1 MAPPPASTPA
11 RPTAAAADR
20 PHRVARLVVLL
31 AGILAALVAL
41 AGPAAA
47 HAVVVAS
54 SPGDRERL
62 TTPPKDVRITFSE
75 DVTTV
80 GKGLQVVGRDG
91 NAVDDGSPTQP
102 DGKTLAVGLPADL
115 PDGTYTASY
124 RVISADGHPVSGA
137 IVFGVGEGAS
147 FDATAPASGDPLWE
161 TVGAVFRFITYAG
174 ALLAA
179 GAAFFLAFLDDE
191 GPEDQALFRLVRWST
206 PIAALGAAGMVVAQ
220 AALATGEGLGAVADL
235 SLVRQALVNGLGWNV
250 VVLLVGLAAL
260 LVALEVRGIAAQV
273 LVFYGAVTT
282 CASFAFWG
290 HAAEGPNRWLAL
302 TADALHVIVAA
313 IWFGGLVALA
323 ITLRARVRA
332 AAADDGPDGAAV
344 VGTAEPVDTT
354 ATAVAGSTGGATT
367 AVLERPTG
375 AAPTDP
381 DDRAAGPGDD
391 DPRPTDPDD
400 EADDAPDPYE
410 TGRIVARFS
419 TTAAISVALL
429 AIAGVALAW
438 TQLGGLD
445 NLVTT
450 TYGRLLLAKVLVV
463 AAVGLV
469 AIYNNVR
476 LLPSLGDEEEDF
488 VQGQLGN
495 GPVAARPRW
504 ERLVRTARLEAI
516 GLVVVLAI
524 TAVLV
529 NVTPGRAGQ
538 ATAGPFNQTQTID
551 GGNRL
556 NIVVSPALVGT
567 NNIHLTYSTATGTP
581 MQVQKADLELSL
593 PERGI
598 GPITKATQAAGPGHF
613 ILDGTPDL
621 AVAGTWTI
629 TVKTRVSDFT
639 ADSTSFQVPITTP

>member
-1 MAPPPASTPA
+1 MASSPAAPSTSA
-11 RPTAAAADR
+11 
-20 PHRVARLVVLL
+20 RVARLAVLL
-31 AGILAALVAL
+31 AGILGALVAL
-41 AGPAAA
+41 AGPAGA

-115 PDGTYTASY
+115 PAGTYTASY

-137 IVFGVGEGAS
+137 IVFGVGDGAS
-147 FDATAPASGDPLWE
+147 FDGTAPATGDPLWE
-161 TVGAVFRFITYAG
+161 TVGAVFRFITYTA

-191 GPEDQALFRLVRWST
+191 GPEDRALFRLVRWST
-206 PIAALGAAGMVVAQ
+206 PVAALGAAGMVVTQ
-220 AALATGEGLGAVADL
+220 AALATGQGLGAVADL

-273 LVFYGAVTT
+273 LVFYGAITT

-290 HAAEGPNRWLAL
+290 HATEGPNRWLAL

-332 AAADDGPDGAAV
+332 AADDDAGLAPV
-344 VGTAEPVDTT
+344 VTAEPDAA
-354 ATAVAGSTGGATT
+354 ATAVGAAGAASTTST
-367 AVLERPTG
+367 AVLERPVAASTGGRSGGDTG
-375 AAPTDP
+375 ADEDAAETV
-381 DDRAAGPGDD
+381 DDA
-391 DPRPTDPDD
+391 D
-400 EADDAPDPYE
+400 EDDDAPDPYE

-429 AIAGVALAW
+429 TIAGVALAW
-438 TQLGGLD
+438 TQLGGLN
-445 NLVTT
+445 NLLST
-450 TYGRLLLAKVLVV
+450 TYGRLLLAKVLVAV
-463 AAVGLV
+463 AVGVV
-469 AIYNNVR
+469 ALYNNVR

-488 VQGQLGN
+488 VQGSLGN
-495 GPVAARPRW
+495 APAAPRPRW
-504 ERLVRTARLEAI
+504 GRLVRTAQVEAL

-567 NNIHLTYSTATGTP
+567 NNIHLTYSTPTGTP

-598 GPITKATQAAGPGHF
+598 GPITKPTQAAGPGHF

-629 TVKTRVSDFT
+629 TVKTRISDFT

>member
-1 MAPPPASTPA
+1 MASSPVPPRTASRLA
-11 RPTAAAADR
+11 
-20 PHRVARLVVLL
+20 RVAVVL
-31 AGILAALVAL
+31 AGVLAALVAL

-102 DGKTLAVGLPADL
+102 DGKSLAVGLPANL
-115 PDGTYTASY
+115 ANGTYTASY

-137 IVFGVGEGAS
+137 IVFAVGDGAS
-147 FDATAPASGDPLWE
+147 FDAAAPATGDPAWE
-161 TVGAVFRFITYAG
+161 TIGAVFRFITYTA

-191 GPEDQALFRLVRWST
+191 GPEDRALFRLVRWST
-206 PIAALGAAGMVVAQ
+206 PVAALGAVGMVVTQ
-220 AALATGEGLGAVADL
+220 TALATGQGVGAVADL

-273 LVFYGAVTT
+273 LVFYGAITT

-290 HAAEGPNRWLAL
+290 HAAEGPDRWLAL

-332 AAADDGPDGAAV
+332 ADDDAGAEVATTTEAADGS
-344 VGTAEPVDTT
+344 T
-354 ATAVAGSTGGATT
+354 ATLAAGSGGATAT
-367 AVLERPTG
+367 AVLERPVG
-375 AAPTDP
+375 APTGDDAHADDDHRAGEDDDGDP
-381 DDRAAGPGDD
+381 DEDD
-391 DPRPTDPDD
+391 DGPDL
-400 EADDAPDPYE
+400 YE

-438 TQLGGLD
+438 TQLGGLN
-445 NLVTT
+445 NLLST
-450 TYGRLLLAKVLVV
+450 TYGKLLLAKVLVA
-463 AAVGLV
+463 AAVGVV

-488 VQGQLGN
+488 VQGELGN
-495 GPVAARPRW
+495 APAAPRPRW
-504 ERLVRTARLEAI
+504 GRLVRTARIEAL

-567 NNIHLTYSTATGTP
+567 NNIHLTYSTPTGTP

-639 ADSTSFQVPITTP
+639 EDSTSFQVPVTTP

>member
-1 MAPPPASTPA
+1 MSSSAAPPT
-11 RPTAAAADR
+11 TAARLARAA
-20 PHRVARLVVLL
+20 VVL
-31 AGILAALVAL
+31 AGVLAALVAL

-115 PDGTYTASY
+115 RDGTYTASY

-137 IVFGVGEGAS
+137 IVFAVGEGAS
-147 FDATAPASGDPLWE
+147 FDATAPATGDPLWE
-161 TVGAVFRFITYAG
+161 TVGAVFRFITYTA

-191 GPEDQALFRLVRWST
+191 GPEDRALFRLVRWST
-206 PIAALGAAGMVVAQ
+206 PVAALGAAGMVVTQ
-220 AALATGEGLGAVADL
+220 AALATGQGLGALGDL

-273 LVFYGAVTT
+273 LVFYGAITT

-302 TADALHVIVAA
+302 SADALHVIVAA

-332 AAADDGPDGAAV
+332 AAADDEAG
-344 VGTAEPVDTT
+344 GTVPSTTEADDT
-354 ATAVAGSTGGATT
+354 ATAAATAGSGATAT
-367 AVLERPTG
+367 AVLERPT
-375 AAPTDP
+375 D
-381 DDRAAGPGDD
+381 AAGG
-391 DPRPTDPDD
+391 PDD
-400 EADDAPDPYE
+400 EGGSLDADADGDAPDPYE

-429 AIAGVALAW
+429 TVAGVALAW
-438 TQLGGLD
+438 TQLGGLN
-445 NLVTT
+445 NLLTT
-450 TYGRLLLAKVLVV
+450 TYGRLLLAKVLVA
-463 AAVGLV
+463 AAVGVV
-469 AIYNNVR
+469 ALYNNVR

-488 VQGQLGN
+488 VQGELGN
-495 GPVAARPRW
+495 APAAPRPRW
-504 ERLVRTARLEAI
+504 DRLVRTARLEAI

-529 NVTPGRAGQ
+529 NVTPGRSGQ

-567 NNIHLTYSTATGTP
+567 NNIHLTYSTPTGTP
-581 MQVQKADLELSL
+581 MQVQKADLEMSL

-629 TVKTRVSDFT
+629 TVKTRISDFT

>member
-1 MAPPPASTPA
+1 M
-11 RPTAAAADR
+11 
-20 PHRVARLVVLL
+20 
-31 AGILAALVAL
+31 
-41 AGPAAA
+41 
-47 HAVVVAS
+47 
-54 SPGDRERL
+54 
-62 TTPPKDVRITFSE
+62 
-75 DVTTV
+75 
-80 GKGLQVVGRDG
+80 
-91 NAVDDGSPTQP
+91 
-102 DGKTLAVGLPADL
+102 
-115 PDGTYTASY
+115 
-124 RVISADGHPVSGA
+124 
-137 IVFGVGEGAS
+137 
-147 FDATAPASGDPLWE
+147 
-161 TVGAVFRFITYAG
+161 
-174 ALLAA
+174 
-179 GAAFFLAFLDDE
+179 
-191 GPEDQALFRLVRWST
+191 
-206 PIAALGAAGMVVAQ
+206 
-220 AALATGEGLGAVADL
+220 
-235 SLVRQALVNGLGWNV
+235 
-250 VVLLVGLAAL
+250 
-260 LVALEVRGIAAQV
+260 
-273 LVFYGAVTT
+273 
-282 CASFAFWG
+282 
-290 HAAEGPNRWLAL
+290 
-302 TADALHVIVAA
+302 IVAA

-332 AAADDGPDGAAV
+332 AAADDDRRGAAV
-344 VGTAEPVDTT
+344 VEVTEPADAA

-367 AVLERPTG
+367 AVLERPTD
-375 AAPTDP
+375 AATTDP
-381 DDRAAGPGDD
+381 DDLVGRPGAPD
-391 DPRPTDPDD
+391 DPRPTDADRTDAGD
-400 EADDAPDPYE
+400 EDDDAPDPYE

-429 AIAGVALAW
+429 AIAGLALAW

-445 NLVTT
+445 NLLTT

-488 VQGQLGN
+488 VQGQLGH

-504 ERLVRTARLEAI
+504 ARLVRTARLEAI